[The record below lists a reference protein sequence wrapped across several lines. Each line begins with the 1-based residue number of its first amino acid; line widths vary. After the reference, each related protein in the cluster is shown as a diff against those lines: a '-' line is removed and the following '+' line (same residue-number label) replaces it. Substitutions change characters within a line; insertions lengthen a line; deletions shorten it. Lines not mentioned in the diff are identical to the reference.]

1 MKRNLARA
9 TDARARTAPRSRFRR
24 APPHE
29 DRIARERTRTLYPP
43 ASARPTLWRGGRRVS
58 RHLPLPLCRIAKT
71 TTPTMSSSWTAPK
84 RAAAPDALASPPASK
99 RPKAT
104 ARAPPKETDDPSK
117 SDLGRIF
124 VAVRIR
130 PLSSKE
136 LEKTGPDGQPATPM
150 FHALDGTKIVE
161 ARAAW
166 TPDGPSVA
174 PAWEADAVFDKDDDN
189 AEVYS
194 RTAAPVVQAVLR
206 GVNGTVMAYGQ
217 TSSGKTHTM
226 SGTKEDPGVM
236 ALAVSDIF
244 AAIES
249 DRHTRRFDVRASYME
264 IYNEEIRDLLAPE
277 ESAPGSVA
285 PIKLINGPT
294 GLTQVHGLEERV
306 VTGADAIIHL
316 VAEGTAR
323 RSVGR
328 TAMNA
333 VSSRSHAVLRIRVA
347 SAPIGGDPRPPLAS
361 TLYVVD
367 LAGSERADPNAMQ
380 TARGKQTRQE
390 GSNINQSL
398 LTLRLCVQR
407 LAKASQRA
415 ADAAAE
421 AAALEG
427 GRGGAASAAA
437 AAISVGHVPYRDSK
451 LTRILQPALAG
462 PGRTAIVAAVTP
474 AASHVGETYSTLN
487 FVGVAKSVKMEAKV
501 NALKG
506 GAQDCKAV
514 EELRASAAAEA
525 IRRKEAEE
533 EHERALEELSRVGAR
548 LGAAES
554 RAAAAAAAREFAE
567 KEAAHAVARA
577 KAMEARAEA
586 AEKERDL
593 TAASAATAA
602 SAFMDAKSGNKAEV
616 QKLLAAMEEARR
628 DVAAAAAAEHA
639 ARRAAKET
647 TAELETAR
655 ADVAAAKEAE
665 EAALSAAA
673 RELEAA
679 EAEKR
684 AVESELRAALDIEK
698 ARCAAM
704 KASLERARGRV
715 VEAEKEAK
723 AATARVAQSEA
734 VGPAVGPAALAAAK
748 AEATLLAER
757 ERFAAERAAARND
770 SPSRNVDT
778 PRRRRNSRRCANAS
792 NARRRPRRRP
802 RRRSRRNAS
811 PRANWTTRR
820 RRRSARLSDSPP
832 RRRSATPPSP
842 PRETTRSRRGWS
854 SNSPRTN
861 ATRSGRT
868 SRASA
873 PRWRRRRRAR
883 LRLAAAASSSRT
895 NSTTRDARLARW
907 RRARSAEARATDLEA
922 RLAAEREVSRAAE
935 RLRRLRVA
943 AESSDAAAADL
954 EDVRASWARFRS
966 GGGTRR
972 RGPPRAPPRGGGRRR
987 ARRISPR
994 TSRAPSGG
1002 DGTTWTR
1009 RKDARRMPSS
1019 PRAADLGGIAQRHH
1033 GNSSRS

>member
-1 MKRNLARA
+1 
-9 TDARARTAPRSRFRR
+9 
-24 APPHE
+24 
-29 DRIARERTRTLYPP
+29 
-43 ASARPTLWRGGRRVS
+43 
-58 RHLPLPLCRIAKT
+58 
-71 TTPTMSSSWTAPK
+71 
-84 RAAAPDALASPPASK
+84 
-99 RPKAT
+99 
-104 ARAPPKETDDPSK
+104 
-117 SDLGRIF
+117 
-124 VAVRIR
+124 
-130 PLSSKE
+130 
-136 LEKTGPDGQPATPM
+136 M

-226 SGTKEDPGVM
+226 SGTKVDPGVM

-294 GLTQVHGLEERV
+294 GLTQVHGLEERT
-306 VTGADAIIHL
+306 VTGADAIIDL

-328 TAMNA
+328 TAMHA

-398 LTLRLCVQR
+398 LTLRLCVQP

-421 AAALEG
+421 AAAREG

-506 GAQDCKAV
+506 GAQDSKAV

-548 LGAAES
+548 LGAAGS
-554 RAAAAAAAREFAE
+554 RAAAAAA
-567 KEAAHAVARA
+567 RA
-577 KAMEARAEA
+577 NSRRRRRRTRWNAPRRWKR
-586 AEKERDL
+586 
-593 TAASAATAA
+593 
-602 SAFMDAKSGNKAEV
+602 
-616 QKLLAAMEEARR
+616 ARR
-628 DVAAAAAAEHA
+628 
-639 ARRAAKET
+639 
-647 TAELETAR
+647 
-655 ADVAAAKEAE
+655 
-665 EAALSAAA
+665 
-673 RELEAA
+673 
-679 EAEKR
+679 
-684 AVESELRAALDIEK
+684 
-698 ARCAAM
+698 
-704 KASLERARGRV
+704 
-715 VEAEKEAK
+715 
-723 AATARVAQSEA
+723 
-734 VGPAVGPAALAAAK
+734 
-748 AEATLLAER
+748 
-757 ERFAAERAAARND
+757 
-770 SPSRNVDT
+770 
-778 PRRRRNSRRCANAS
+778 RRRRN
-792 NARRRPRRRP
+792 
-802 RRRSRRNAS
+802 
-811 PRANWTTRR
+811 
-820 RRRSARLSDSPP
+820 
-832 RRRSATPPSP
+832 AT
-842 PRETTRSRRGWS
+842 
-854 SNSPRTN
+854 
-861 ATRSGRT
+861 
-868 SRASA
+868 
-873 PRWRRRRRAR
+873 
-883 LRLAAAASSSRT
+883 
-895 NSTTRDARLARW
+895 
-907 RRARSAEARATDLEA
+907 
-922 RLAAEREVSRAAE
+922 
-935 RLRRLRVA
+935 
-943 AESSDAAAADL
+943 
-954 EDVRASWARFRS
+954 
-966 GGGTRR
+966 
-972 RGPPRAPPRGGGRRR
+972 
-987 ARRISPR
+987 
-994 TSRAPSGG
+994 
-1002 DGTTWTR
+1002 
-1009 RKDARRMPSS
+1009 
-1019 PRAADLGGIAQRHH
+1019 
-1033 GNSSRS
+1033 